1 MSKLKK
7 KHIATT
13 EFNIRCSK
21 CGEFINKDGG
31 NGIAVWTEKYK
42 NTKEEPFSIFHK
54 GSCDNENNFVYS
66 ADLMQM
72 FRGTRKK

>member
-7 KHIATT
+7 KHMATT

-31 NGIAVWTEKYK
+31 NGIAVWPEKYN
-42 NTKEEPFSIFHK
+42 NTKQMVT
-54 GSCDNENNFVYS
+54 NN
-66 ADLMQM
+66 
-72 FRGTRKK
+72 